1 MPYLTP
7 KKIRQMSPA
16 EREKKIEEIRT
27 AIAKAR
33 ASNVTSGAQDT
44 KGQIKKY
51 RRTLAR
57 ILTINHEEELLQT
70 KPVRSEE
77 ESSKAN

>member
-1 MPYLTP
+1 MPEMTP

-16 EREKKIEEIRT
+16 EREKKIEELRT
-27 AIAKAR
+27 ALAKAR
-33 ASNVTSGAQDT
+33 ASNVASGAQDT

-57 ILTINHEEELLQT
+57 IYTIIREEELGRLAGA
-70 KPVRSEE
+70 K
-77 ESSKAN
+77 

>member
-1 MPYLTP
+1 MPGINA

-16 EREKKIEEIRT
+16 EQQKKIEDWRT
-27 AIAKAR
+27 SLAKAR
-33 ASNVTSGAQDT
+33 ASNVATGSQDT

-57 ILTINHEEELLQT
+57 ILTIQRETELQQELKQ
-70 KPVRSEE
+70 
-77 ESSKAN
+77 ESIGE